1 MDMDMQYR
9 RVILRLWNYVESYS
23 GLQVNPESDCARGH
37 NCCPD
42 SWVRLQGSLNGAL
55 KVLFSDPGRY
65 KIKEPA
71 AGPQRGLFIPSGPTL
86 AEKNMKP
93 KRGC

>member
-1 MDMDMQYR
+1 MIPLLTHLGFR
-9 RVILRLWNYVESYS
+9 RTV
-23 GLQVNPESDCARGH
+23 P
-37 NCCPD
+37 
-42 SWVRLQGSLNGAL
+42 LNGAL